1 MILKSNNRSNDM
13 IYLNCNDLDQ
23 ITNRLF
29 KEAYENNKDVFGTD
43 AILLENDKTKENTL
57 VVHRIQI
64 KLATSNVKKTDVEN
78 IINTIKT
85 NETMKILQNVLNLQK
100 KLYLI
105 FFTI

>member
-1 MILKSNNRSNDM
+1 M

-23 ITNRLF
+23 STNRLF

-85 NETMKILQNVLNLQK
+85 NNENFTECFKSAK

-105 FFTI
+105 LFTI